1 MTEESKEFLI
11 KDNADESK
19 PLLNLFRENER
30 IDRAEASRRK
40 ERTLNEGLSRL
51 VTEPFPDDDLMDIGD
66 LANAEDG
73 LLLYNE
79 HRNS

>member
-1 MTEESKEFLI
+1 MLLENF
-11 KDNADESK
+11 ADESK
-19 PLLNLFRENER
+19 PLLNLFKENER

-40 ERTLNEGLSRL
+40 ERTLNEGMSRL

-66 LANAEDG
+66 LANAEEE